1 MKCTRSTVESEHV
14 LKKSFSPFENL
25 QHKPNFFNLAN
36 LFRAFNPS
44 LKNFEKEGRGDFWRK
59 MLQQ

>member
-1 MKCTRSTVESEHV
+1 VESEHV